1 MIVKL
6 RVRDSKGNTE
16 RFSDIKIN
24 PYIIENNEV
33 IKSEKS
39 YSIRKTTGRV
49 INDSLF
55 KLYTGGNIIKLGEDI
70 KEETDLITKN
80 ANLIIEKFNE
90 KFKDKYHMEEI
101 KDDLEKG
108 LEDVFKVFNSN
119 KNLYYE
125 LKVKLYKEHMESL
138 IKKGVFK
145 PLSASLLYEL
155 VKEIDKL

>member
-6 RVRDSKGNTE
+6 RVRDSKRKSD

-49 INDSLF
+49 INDSLN

-90 KFKDKYHMEEI
+90 KY
-101 KDDLEKG
+101 
-108 LEDVFKVFNSN
+108 
-119 KNLYYE
+119 
-125 LKVKLYKEHMESL
+125 LK
-138 IKKGVFK
+138 INIIWKK
-145 PLSASLLYEL
+145 
-155 VKEIDKL
+155 

>member
-1 MIVKL
+1 
-6 RVRDSKGNTE
+6 
-16 RFSDIKIN
+16 
-24 PYIIENNEV
+24 
-33 IKSEKS
+33 
-39 YSIRKTTGRV
+39 
-49 INDSLF
+49 
-55 KLYTGGNIIKLGEDI
+55 
-70 KEETDLITKN
+70 
-80 ANLIIEKFNE
+80 
-90 KFKDKYHMEEI
+90 MEEI

>member
-6 RVRDSKGNTE
+6 RARDSKGNTE

-90 KFKDKYHMEEI
+90 EFKDKYHIEEI

-108 LEDVFKVFNSN
+108 LKDAFVVVTSKEKV
-119 KNLYYE
+119 YDE

>member
-6 RVRDSKGNTE
+6 RAREGKSD

-49 INDSLF
+49 INDSF
-55 KLYTGGNIIKLGEDI
+55 DKLYTGDNIVKLGE
-70 KEETDLITKN
+70 ETIIEIESDLITKN

-90 KFKDKYHMEEI
+90 EFKDRYHMEEI

-108 LEDVFKVFNSN
+108 FKDGFIAVTS
-119 KNLYYE
+119 KENLYDE
-125 LKVKLYKEHMESL
+125 LKVKLYKEHMKSF
-138 IKKGVFK
+138 IKTGVLK
-145 PLSASLLYEL
+145 YLSSALLYEL

>member
-6 RVRDSKGNTE
+6 RARDSKGNTE

-108 LEDVFKVFNSN
+108 FKDAFVVVTS
-119 KNLYYE
+119 KEKVYDE

-145 PLSASLLYEL
+145 PLTASLLYEL

>member
-6 RVRDSKGNTE
+6 RARDREGKSD

-49 INDSLF
+49 INDSLN

-90 KFKDKYHMEEI
+90 KSKDKYHMEEI

-119 KNLYYE
+119 ENLYYE

>member
-33 IKSEKS
+33 IKSERS
-39 YSIRKTTGRV
+39 YSIKKTTERV

-90 KFKDKYHMEEI
+90 EFKDKYHIEEI

-108 LEDVFKVFNSN
+108 FKDAFVVVTS
-119 KNLYYE
+119 KENLYDE
-125 LKVKLYKEHMESL
+125 LKVKLYKEHMKSF
-138 IKKGVFK
+138 IKTGVLK
-145 PLSASLLYEL
+145 YLSSALLYEL